1 LRKRSFWLPAL
12 LIVAASG
19 LCPGLA
25 RADVACKVDKE
36 CPGDQVCNAGQCAD
50 PAGATRTEPTPVRGA
65 CSIDK
70 DCAGDQVCNAGQCAD
85 PGVALPAEGP
95 GRSGSARG
103 SQCFSRGDC
112 APGLTCREF
121 TCQSPAVSEGASLV
135 PAVAI
140 GGVAVVAFGV
150 AAVWLV
156 LKGSAQSKAN
166 HLETQIKGAGGG
178 SSSCTDPSASVAA
191 ACVDYHSDINDVNQ
205 DATIGNVALGVG
217 IAAAAG
223 SLAWLA
229 IAIVSNAT
237 HAPPRATLVPIL
249 GPRVGGLGIGWSF

>member
-1 LRKRSFWLPAL
+1 LRNRSFWLPAL
-12 LIVAASG
+12 LLVAASALRLG
-19 LCPGLA
+19 DA
-25 RADVACKVDKE
+25 RADVACKIDKD

-50 PAGATRTEPTPVRGA
+50 PGAATRTEPTHAAGA

-70 DCAGDQVCNAGQCAD
+70 DCAGDQVCNAGRCAD
-85 PGVALPAEGP
+85 PGVAPPAEAP
-95 GRSGSARG
+95 GRSGSPRG

-121 TCQSPAVSEGASLV
+121 TCQSPPVSQGASLV
-135 PAVAI
+135 PALAI

-166 HLETQIKGAGGG
+166 HLETEIKGEGGG
-178 SSSCTDPSASVAA
+178 SSSCTDPSVTVAGACA
-191 ACVDYHSDINDVNQ
+191 AYHSDISDVNQ

-217 IAAAAG
+217 IAAAVG
-223 SLAWLA
+223 SIASLA
-229 IAIVSNAT
+229 IAIVSNST

-249 GPRVGGLGIGWSF
+249 GPRVGGLGVGWSF